1 MHRLL
6 PLLLLILAFPR
17 IADACSCLES
27 GAACEDYWKASAVFL
42 GRVEK
47 IDPPS
52 KVLAP
57 RRVTLTVIEAFS
69 GVQKGTLEVRTG
81 SSGADCGF
89 AFREGGEYIVYA
101 QRTGSSGALSVS
113 LCSRTREVSRAA
125 GDLDYARAVASGVP
139 MKARI
144 SGDVDVRNA
153 EPVAAAGAGA
163 EAAS

>member
-1 MHRLL
+1 MPRLL
-6 PLLLLILAFPR
+6 PLLLLVLAFPR
-17 IADACSCLES
+17 FADACTCIES

-47 IDPPS
+47 IDPPL
-52 KVLAP
+52 KVLAA

-125 GDLDYARAVASGVP
+125 GDLDYARAPREPDVLSG
-139 MKARI
+139 AHGTRQ
-144 SGDVDVRNA
+144 A
-153 EPVAAAGAGA
+153 ETPRHQLSADFDEDTGH
-163 EAAS
+163 